1 MTAACDICGREFD
14 SQQGLSLHQTA
25 THDADK
31 EYTDPERL
39 RELYHDRGMSL
50 EQVGDQLDTTR
61 DRIKYWM
68 DQYGIETRRA
78 YDQQKFASLRVD
90 EEGYVLWRE
99 YHDGDYNRVLVHRL
113 TAIAEHGFDAV
124 CGNDVHHKNGV
135 RWDNRPSNL
144 EVLDPSEH
152 RRLHGEERADEQ
164 RELMKNLRSEGKLTR
179 GDAA

>member
-1 MTAACDICGREFD
+1 MTAVCGVCGREFD

-50 EQVGDQLDTTR
+50 EEVGDQLGTTR
-61 DRIKYWM
+61 GRVKYWM
-68 DQYGIETRRA
+68 DQYGIETRCA
-78 YDQQKFASLRVD
+78 YDRQRHASLRVD
-90 EEGYVLWRE
+90 KSGYVVWRE
-99 YHDGDYNRVLVHRL
+99 YHDGDYNRVSVHRL
-113 TAIAEHGFDAV
+113 TALAEHGVDAV
-124 CGNDVHHKNGV
+124 VGNDVHHKNGV
-135 RWDNRPSNL
+135 KWDNRPSNL

-164 RELMKNLRSEGKLTR
+164 RELMETLRSEGKLAR